1 MKKVVKLT
9 ESDLT
14 RIVQRVINEQ
24 NDNNEAFNKFGEGYI
39 KALVGKDTSKSA
51 YMMALKQFQQD
62 YTNTVRH
69 LTMKMPKA

>member
-39 KALVGKDTSKSA
+39 KALVGTDTSKSA

-62 YTNTVRH
+62 YMNTVRH

>member
-39 KALVGKDTSKSA
+39 KALVGKDTSTSA